1 MKPAMINGRKVYFD
15 VFIAH
20 ADPFILISTTEIA
33 SEGISKI
40 YFLRRYSMKYAMEDF
55 IKYVDKIAEMNKAKT
70 QNDVY

>member
-1 MKPAMINGRKVYFD
+1 MKPAIINGKKVYFD

-55 IKYVDKIAEMNKAKT
+55 IKYVDKINDMNKAKAS
-70 QNDVY
+70 NEVY

>member
-1 MKPAMINGRKVYFD
+1 MKPAIINGKKVYFD

-55 IKYVDKIAEMNKAKT
+55 LKYTDKINEMNKNKT
-70 QNDVY
+70 YDN